1 MHIALQKI
9 VQLKSKIKLEDI
21 YNGFIVT
28 IIATILVLAFIALH
42 RPISVQQFE
51 NVVKLS
57 TQANHPDTQQMAL
70 VLMQQHKIPY
80 AQYLKLMQA
89 HHLEMSQA
97 HHLPPLQPE
106 Q

>member
-9 VQLKSKIKLEDI
+9 VQLKSQIKLEDI
-21 YNGFIVT
+21 YNGFIAT
-28 IIATILVLAFIALH
+28 IIAIILSLAFIALH

-57 TQANHPDTQQMAL
+57 AQANYPDTQEMAL
-70 VLMQQHKIPY
+70 LLMQQPQIPY
-80 AQYLKLMQA
+80 AHYFKLMQA
-89 HHLEMSQA
+89 HQLEMTQA
-97 HHLPPLQPE
+97 HQLPPLQPE

>member
-9 VQLKSKIKLEDI
+9 VQLKSQIKLEDI
-21 YNGFIVT
+21 YNGFIAT
-28 IIATILVLAFIALH
+28 IIAIILILAFIALH

-57 TQANHPDTQQMAL
+57 AQANYPDTQEMAL
-70 VLMQQHKIPY
+70 LLMQQPQIPY
-80 AQYLKLMQA
+80 AHYFKLMQA
-89 HHLEMSQA
+89 HQLEMTQA
-97 HHLPPLQPE
+97 HQLPPLQPE

>member
-9 VQLKSKIKLEDI
+9 VQLKSQIKLEDI
-21 YNGFIVT
+21 YNGFIAT
-28 IIATILVLAFIALH
+28 IIVIILSLALIALH

-57 TQANHPDTQQMAL
+57 AQANYPDTQEMAL
-70 VLMQQHKIPY
+70 LLMQQPQIPY
-80 AQYLKLMQA
+80 AHYFKLMQA
-89 HHLEMSQA
+89 HQLEMTQA
-97 HHLPPLQPE
+97 HQLPPLQPE

>member
-28 IIATILVLAFIALH
+28 IIAIILILAFTALH
-42 RPISVQQFE
+42 RPITVKQFE
-51 NVVKLS
+51 NVVQLS
-57 TQANHPDTQQMAL
+57 AQANYPDTQEMAL
-70 VLMQQHKIPY
+70 QLMQQHQIPY
-80 AQYLKLMQA
+80 AQYFKLMQA
-89 HHLEMSQA
+89 HHLEMRQA
-97 HHLPPLQPE
+97 HQLPPLQPE